1 MASAKG
7 RRKAATQMQSH
18 SARTN
23 LFEGI
28 GVIIAVLAF
37 LLLGIYLSTSVFHV
51 IPDSFSKLIY
61 AAIVGIFVFAILRIF
76 TRVLESRLTKA
87 TSQGRARPIVLIVNL
102 IGYFILALFVL
113 SALGIN
119 TSSVLLSGTII
130 GAVVGLASQNVLSNI
145 FGGIMLIFVKPFKV
159 GDRVEIST
167 WQYGVM
173 LTLTPPKYFSR
184 DEVKNGYR
192 GTIED
197 LTLMYTIIKDRDN
210 EHIKIPNSIMVQAA
224 IAISSTTHT
233 LNIRYE
239 IPKSI
244 QFEKIR
250 SDIEKAVKTA
260 SGIKGMPSIIVE
272 ETTVL
277 TYLLRISFECKVEI
291 EEEVK
296 SDILQSLISITEP
309 LKQKS

>member
-1 MASAKG
+1 MAYSKGKKESAKQ
-7 RRKAATQMQSH
+7 AQSH
-18 SARTN
+18 NSKAN
-23 LFEGI
+23 LIEGI

-37 LLLGIYLSTSVFHV
+37 LLFGIYLSTSVFHI

-61 AAIVGIFVFAILRIF
+61 AAIIGITVFAILRIF
-76 TRVLESRLTKA
+76 TRILESKLTRA

-102 IGYFILALFVL
+102 VGYFILALFVL

-145 FGGIMLIFVKPFKV
+145 LGGIMLIFVKPFKV

-184 DEVKNGYR
+184 DEIKNGYR

-197 LTLMYTIIKDRDN
+197 LTLMYTIIKDKDN

-224 IAISSTTHT
+224 IALSSDRHT
-233 LNIRYE
+233 LNIRFE
-239 IPKSI
+239 IPKAI
-244 QFEKIR
+244 PFGKIR
-250 SDIEKAVKTA
+250 QDIEKAVKA
-260 SGIKGMPSIIVE
+260 AAGIKNAPNIVVE

-277 TYLLRISFECKVEI
+277 TYLLHISFDCEVEM
-291 EEEVK
+291 EEKVK
-296 SDILQSLISITEP
+296 SDILQSLIAITEP
-309 LKQKS
+309 LKPKN

>member
-1 MASAKG
+1 MASAK
-7 RRKAATQMQSH
+7 RKSASAKQTQRH
-18 SARTN
+18 NAKAN
-23 LFEGI
+23 LLEGV
-28 GVIIAVLAF
+28 GVIIAVLVF
-37 LLLGIYLSTSVFHV
+37 LLVGIYLSTSVFHV
-51 IPDSFSKLIY
+51 IPESFSKLIY
-61 AAIVGIFVFAILRIF
+61 AAIVGITVFAVLRIF
-76 TRVLESRLTKA
+76 TKVLESRLTKA

-159 GDRVEIST
+159 GDSVEIST

-197 LTLMYTIIKDRDN
+197 LTLMYTIIKDKDN

-224 IAISSTTHT
+224 IAISSSTHM
-233 LNIRYE
+233 LNVRFE

-244 QFEKIR
+244 PFSKIS
-250 SDIEKAVKTA
+250 SDIEKAVRA
-260 SGIKGMPSIIVE
+260 AAGIKNAPSIIVE

-277 TYLLRISFECKVEI
+277 TYLLRISFECEI
-291 EEEVK
+291 EMEEKVK
-296 SDILQSLISITEP
+296 SDILQSLITITEP
-309 LKQKS
+309 LKPKN

>member
-1 MASAKG
+1 MASAKA
-7 RRKAATQMQSH
+7 RRASSRQAQPHNAKA
-18 SARTN
+18 N
-23 LFEGI
+23 LIEGV

-37 LLLGIYLSTSVFHV
+37 LLLGIYLSTSVFHI

-61 AAIVGIFVFAILRIF
+61 AAIIGITVFAVLRIF
-76 TRVLESRLTKA
+76 TRILESRLTRA

-102 IGYFILALFVL
+102 VGYFILALFVL

-159 GDRVEIST
+159 GDKVEVST

-184 DEVKNGYR
+184 DEIKNGYR

-197 LTLMYTIIKDRDN
+197 LTLMYTIIKDKDN

-224 IAISSTTHT
+224 IAISSSTYM
-233 LNIRYE
+233 LNVRFE

-244 QFEKIR
+244 PFSKI
-250 SDIEKAVKTA
+250 SFDIEKAVKA
-260 SGIKGMPSIIVE
+260 AAGIKNAPSIIVE

-277 TYLLRISFECKVEI
+277 TYLLRISFECEVEM
-291 EEEVK
+291 EEKVK
-296 SDILQSLISITEP
+296 SDILQSLITITEP
-309 LKQKS
+309 LKPKK

>member
-1 MASAKG
+1 MASAKA
-7 RRKAATQMQSH
+7 RKSSAKQTQIH
-18 SARTN
+18 NAKTN
-23 LFEGI
+23 LIEGV

-37 LLLGIYLSTSVFHV
+37 LLLGIYFATSVFHV
-51 IPDSFSKLIY
+51 IPESFSKLIY
-61 AAIVGIFVFAILRIF
+61 AAIIGITVFAVLRIF
-76 TRVLESRLTKA
+76 TRILESRLTRA

-102 IGYFILALFVL
+102 VGYFILALFVL

-159 GDRVEIST
+159 GDKVEVST

-184 DEVKNGYR
+184 DEIKNGYR

-224 IAISSTTHT
+224 IAISSSTHT
-233 LNIRYE
+233 LNVRFE

-244 QFEKIR
+244 PFSKVR
-250 SDIEKAVKTA
+250 LDIEKAVKTA
-260 SGIKGMPSIIVE
+260 AGIKNSPNIIVE

-277 TYLLRISFECKVEI
+277 TYLLRISFECEAEI
-291 EEEVK
+291 EDKVK
-296 SDILQSLISITEP
+296 SDILQSLIAITEP
-309 LKQKS
+309 LKPKN